1 MTTMTSTRLKC
12 VSASAS
18 DLTARQQGLRPLIN
32 RTFALWRAAG
42 LLLLLA
48 ILAGCVA
55 SPVERLASQARLAG
69 LQPVSLP
76 AADFMLQGFERA
88 TAGRHARIYI
98 EGDGRPWRAGG
109 RVIADDPSPRN
120 LPALTWMASLPG
132 PSLYLGRPCY
142 FQASAQPACNA
153 MLWTYGRYSDQVV
166 AVMAQGLQSWLQRH
180 PQIDSLTLVGHSG
193 GGVLALLL
201 AERVPAVVEV
211 VTLAAPTDVALWA
224 QLHEY
229 TPLFASLNPADI
241 EQWRPQVRRRLFFGE
256 QDRQVPPASFA
267 PSAQSIPGAQISVV
281 LGIGHDCCAPT
292 LWADD

>member
-32 RTFALWRAAG
+32 WLFALWRAAG

-48 ILAGCVA
+48 ILAGCVTA
-55 SPVERLASQARLAG
+55 PVERLASQARLAG

-142 FQASAQPACNA
+142 FQTSAQPACNA
-153 MLWTYGRYSDQVV
+153 MLWTYGRYSDRVV
-166 AVMAQGLQSWLQRH
+166 AAMAQGLQSWLQRH

-201 AERVPAVVEV
+201 AERLPAVVEV

-224 QLHEY
+224 QLHQY

-256 QDRQVPPASFA
+256 QDRQVPPASFVA
-267 PSAQSIPGAQISVV
+267 SAQTIPGAQVSVV
-281 LGIGHDCCAPT
+281 PGIGHDCCGPE

>member
-18 DLTARQQGLRPLIN
+18 DLTARQQGPRPLIS
-32 RTFALWRAAG
+32 RPFALWRAVG
-42 LLLLLA
+42 LFLLLA
-48 ILAGCVA
+48 ILAGCVTA
-55 SPVERLASQARLAG
+55 PVERLASQARLAG

-76 AADFMLQGFERA
+76 TADFMLQGFERA
-88 TAGRHARIYI
+88 AAGRHARIYI

-142 FQASAQPACNA
+142 FQTSAQPACNA
-153 MLWTYGRYSDQVV
+153 MLWTYGRYSDRVV
-166 AVMAQGLQSWLQRH
+166 AAMAQGLQSWLQRH

-193 GGVLALLL
+193 GGVLALLV

-241 EQWRPQVRRRLFFGE
+241 EHWRPQVRRRLFFGE
-256 QDRQVPPASFA
+256 QDRQVPPASFVA
-267 PSAQSIPGAQISVV
+267 SAQTIPGAQVSVV
-281 LGIGHDCCAPT
+281 PDIGHDCCAPA

>member
-1 MTTMTSTRLKC
+1 MTTMTSTHLKC
-12 VSASAS
+12 ASAS
-18 DLTARQQGLRPLIN
+18 VSDLTVHKQGPRPLIN
-32 RTFALWRAAG
+32 RPFALWRAAG
-42 LLLLLA
+42 LLMLPA
-48 ILAGCVA
+48 ILAGCAA

-166 AVMAQGLQSWLQRH
+166 AAMAQGLQSWLQRQ

-224 QLHEY
+224 DLHDY

-241 EQWRPQVRRRLFFGE
+241 EHWRPQVRRRLFFGE

-267 PSAQSIPGAQISVV
+267 PSAQTIPGAQVSVV
-281 LGIGHDCCAPT
+281 PDIGHDCCAPA

>member
-32 RTFALWRAAG
+32 WLFALWRAAG

-48 ILAGCVA
+48 ILAGCVTA
-55 SPVERLASQARLAG
+55 PVERLASQARLAG

-142 FQASAQPACNA
+142 FQTSAQPACNA

-166 AVMAQGLQSWLQRH
+166 AAMAQGLQSWLQRH

-201 AERVPAVVEV
+201 AERVPVVVEV

-224 QLHEY
+224 QLHQY

-256 QDRQVPPASFA
+256 QDRQVPPASFVA
-267 PSAQSIPGAQISVV
+267 SAQTIPGAQVSVV
-281 LGIGHDCCAPT
+281 PGIGHDCCGPE